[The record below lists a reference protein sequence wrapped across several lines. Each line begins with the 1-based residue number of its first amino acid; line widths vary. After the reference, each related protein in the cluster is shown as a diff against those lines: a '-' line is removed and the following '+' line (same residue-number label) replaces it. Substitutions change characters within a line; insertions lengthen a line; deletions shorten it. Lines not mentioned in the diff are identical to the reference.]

1 MTQENGKNWQKGIGY
16 KMERSISVG
25 EGVNLYSVY
34 LNLP

>member
-1 MTQENGKNWQKGIGY
+1 MVRIDRRGIGY

-25 EGVNLYSVY
+25 EGVDLYSVY